1 MHNNDILLSTTQV
14 RRSVSVPALYATLLY
29 SNSTLRYS
37 TLLYATLL
45 YSTLLYSTLLY
56 STLLYSY
63 LGLLYSSVVSQP
75 PTASAAALARC
86 LA

>member
-37 TLLYATLL
+37 TLLY
-45 YSTLLYSTLLY
+45 STLLYSTLLY

-75 PTASAAALARC
+75 LTASAAALARC